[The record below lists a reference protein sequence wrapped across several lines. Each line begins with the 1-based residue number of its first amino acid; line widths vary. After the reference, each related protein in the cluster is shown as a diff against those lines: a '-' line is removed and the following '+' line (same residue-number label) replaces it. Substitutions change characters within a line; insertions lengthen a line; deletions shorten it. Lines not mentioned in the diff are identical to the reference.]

1 MNWEVEELIL
11 SPPFS
16 HKGVMMNE
24 KIKKIYG
31 IDLGT
36 TYSSIAVVDEYG
48 KPVVIPNSDNQH
60 ITPSVVFF
68 DGENVVVGD
77 VAKESSKIYPN
88 EVVSFVKRAM
98 GEPDFLF
105 EYKGKSFRAEEISS
119 FVIRKVV
126 QDAEQNVNEKI
137 TDVVITCP
145 AYFGI
150 NEREATRKAGEIAGY
165 NVRQIINEPTAAAI
179 AYGSVAPS
187 QEKVVLVYDLGGGTF
202 DITMIDIQSG
212 AIEVIC
218 TGGDHNLGGKDWDDR
233 IVAYLLQEFQNAT
246 KSDEDILDDPDT
258 CQDLLLSAEKAKKV
272 LTHRDK
278 TPVLITHGGER
289 VKIVLERQ
297 KFEEITQDLIER
309 TVALTH
315 EMLEE
320 AKKKG
325 YWNYDEIIL
334 VGGATRMPQVAARVK
349 QEFSTEPK
357 VFDPDEAVA
366 KGAAIYGWKL
376 AINEGMKKRV
386 TAKTGKTIEKIEEAR
401 DDTELD
407 NVLEEVEQ
415 LVAEDTGYS
424 LSDIK
429 RSKVKIKD
437 VTSKSFG
444 IIAHDSKDAEVV
456 FNLILKNT
464 DVPNVITKTFGTAID
479 DQEAVSIQ
487 IMENDSSETISTPNQ
502 AIVIGTAVLNLPPG
516 LEADTPIDI
525 TFKINQEGRLEITAI
540 EPTESR
546 RTVRAVV
553 KTRSVIQGEEF
564 DTAKERRQ
572 KITVS

>member
-1 MNWEVEELIL
+1 M
-11 SPPFS
+11 SAKS
-16 HKGVMMNE
+16 
-24 KIKKIYG
+24 KKIFG

-36 TYSSIAVVDEYG
+36 TYSSLAMVDDYG

-68 DGENVVVGD
+68 DGENVVVGE

-88 EVVSFVKRAM
+88 DVVSFVKRSM
-98 GEPDFLF
+98 GEPAFIF
-105 EYKGKSFRAEEISS
+105 EHDGKMFRAEEISS
-119 FVIRKVV
+119 FIIRKVV
-126 QDAEQNVNEKI
+126 QDAELYLNEKI

-150 NEREATRKAGEIAGY
+150 NEREATRRAGEIAGY

-179 AYGSVAPS
+179 AYGTLESMGD
-187 QEKVVLVYDLGGGTF
+187 KVVLVYDLGGGTF
-202 DITMIDIQSG
+202 DITMIDIQSN

-233 IVAYLLQEFQNAT
+233 IVAYLLQEFQNTT
-246 KSDEDILDDPDT
+246 KTEEDILEDPDT

-272 LTHRDK
+272 LSQRDK

-289 VKIVLERQ
+289 VKVLLERK
-297 KFEEITQDLIER
+297 KFEEITQDLLER

-334 VGGATRMPQVAARVK
+334 VGGSSRMPQVATRIA
-349 QEFSTEPK
+349 QEFSTTPRI
-357 VFDPDEAVA
+357 FDPDEAVA

-376 AINEGMKKRV
+376 SINEGMKQK
-386 TAKTGKTIEKIEEAR
+386 AAEKTGKTAEQLEAVSDEE
-401 DDTELD
+401 L
-407 NVLEEVEQ
+407 NGVLEEVEQ
-415 LVAEDTGYS
+415 LVADDTGYDI
-424 LSDIK
+424 SDIK
-429 RSKVKIKD
+429 RSRVQIKN

-444 IIAHDSKDAEVV
+444 IIAHDSNDQEVI

-464 DVPNVITKTFGTAID
+464 AVPTVITKTFGTAID

-487 IMENDSSETISTPNQ
+487 IMENESSETIAPPEQ
-502 AIVIGTAVLNLPPG
+502 AVVIGTAVLNLPTG
-516 LEADTPIDI
+516 LSADTPIDI
-525 TFKINQEGRLEITAI
+525 TFKLNEEGRLEITAV
-540 EPTESR
+540 ESSESR
-546 RTVRAVV
+546 RIKATV

-564 DTAKERRQ
+564 EKAKARS
-572 KITVS
+572 KSIAVS